1 MPSNWRSLKKSV
13 NVNGLKIS
21 YVEMGIGRPII
32 FQHGNPTSSYLWR
45 KIVPKISQ
53 LGRCIAIDLV
63 GMGDSDK
70 ISQVN
75 SSSYTLKDHKYYWR
89 ETLRAL
95 GVKKNIIF
103 VLHDWGSALGFDYF
117 AEYPDS
123 VDGICHM
130 EAIYDRMAWDDW
142 PESSRKIFQ
151 GLRGDSGE
159 EMILKKNVFVEK
171 ILPASILRQL
181 TEAEMD
187 EYRRPFIN
195 DGTARLPT
203 LVWPRQLPIDNEPLD
218 VCEVVEHYSQVLGKN
233 DVPKLFI
240 NADPGVIV
248 TSRIKEV
255 VRSWPNQTEVTVKGL
270 HFIQEDSP
278 DEIAS
283 ALSDW
288 LQRIPI

>member
-1 MPSNWRSLKKSV
+1 M
-13 NVNGLKIS
+13 
-21 YVEMGIGRPII
+21 
-32 FQHGNPTSSYLWR
+32 
-45 KIVPKISQ
+45 
-53 LGRCIAIDLV
+53 
-63 GMGDSDK
+63 
-70 ISQVN
+70 
-75 SSSYTLKDHKYYWR
+75 
-89 ETLRAL
+89 
-95 GVKKNIIF
+95 KKNIIF

-117 AEYPDS
+117 AEYPGS

-130 EAIYDRMAWDDW
+130 EAIYDQMEWDDW

-159 EMILKKNVFVEK
+159 RNDLEKNVFVEK
-171 ILPASILRQL
+171 ILPASIMRQL

-187 EYRRPFIN
+187 EYRRPFI
-195 DGTARLPT
+195 DDEMARLPT
-203 LVWPRQLPIDNEPLD
+203 LVWPRQLPIENEPLD

-278 DEIAS
+278 DEISS
-283 ALSDW
+283 AISDW
-288 LQRIPI
+288 LQGIPI

>member
-13 NVNGLKIS
+13 NINGLKIS

-89 ETLRAL
+89 ETLRSL

-123 VDGICHM
+123 VDGI
-130 EAIYDRMAWDDW
+130 
-142 PESSRKIFQ
+142 
-151 GLRGDSGE
+151 
-159 EMILKKNVFVEK
+159 
-171 ILPASILRQL
+171 
-181 TEAEMD
+181 
-187 EYRRPFIN
+187 
-195 DGTARLPT
+195 
-203 LVWPRQLPIDNEPLD
+203 
-218 VCEVVEHYSQVLGKN
+218 
-233 DVPKLFI
+233 
-240 NADPGVIV
+240 
-248 TSRIKEV
+248 
-255 VRSWPNQTEVTVKGL
+255 
-270 HFIQEDSP
+270 
-278 DEIAS
+278 
-283 ALSDW
+283 
-288 LQRIPI
+288 

>member
-1 MPSNWRSLKKSV
+1 
-13 NVNGLKIS
+13 
-21 YVEMGIGRPII
+21 MGVGRPII

-45 KIVPKISQ
+45 KIVPKISH

-117 AEYPDS
+117 ADYPDS

-130 EAIYDRMAWDDW
+130 EAIYDRMEWDDW

-278 DEIAS
+278 DEISS